1 MRAEGGEGVA
11 MKKALK
17 VLLLPAAAAVLAALP
32 LAGCQQAR
40 QEGEKEP
47 ATEQVS
53 AKADSMKEDTMVA
66 FYERMRRWDAL
77 HGGIRHKESDK

>member
-1 MRAEGGEGVA
+1 

-17 VLLLPAAAAVLAALP
+17 VLLLPAAAAALAALP

-47 ATEQVS
+47 AIEQVI
-53 AKADSMKEDTMVA
+53 AQADSMKEDTMVA
-66 FYERMRRWDAL
+66 FYEQMRRWDAL
-77 HGGIRHKESDK
+77 HGGMRHRESDK